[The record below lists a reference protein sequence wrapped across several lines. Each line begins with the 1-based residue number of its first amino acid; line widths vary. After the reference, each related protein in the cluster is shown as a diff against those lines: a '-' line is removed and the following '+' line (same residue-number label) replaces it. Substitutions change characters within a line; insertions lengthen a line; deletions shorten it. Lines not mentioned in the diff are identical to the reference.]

1 MLRLSNVL
9 QPGFAFGETKLFFGS
24 AAVCSDVSTH
34 QCFMFFCL
42 LLVDTSKS
50 IHISNTDQYLFIV
63 IFMYHEFNN
72 KLLTLREPV
81 EIDVR
86 PRCHRT
92 AGTAGRGRKEDHQHD

>member
-1 MLRLSNVL
+1 
-9 QPGFAFGETKLFFGS
+9 
-24 AAVCSDVSTH
+24 
-34 QCFMFFCL
+34 MFFCL

-92 AGTAGRGRKEDHQHD
+92 AGTAGRGRKEDHQHDWPVNYERKERYAMDSYHSRSFSSVIDVRDWSVTYIR